1 MAKFVKINGSTDRVV
16 VGLEN
21 IILIDKASATEIT
34 ITYAA
39 ADAAANVMT
48 ITHTS
53 DSTNTTFDNFV
64 EAINNAMKP
73 SANPENI
80 VDVTSTLPGV
90 STIVVA

>member
-21 IILIDKASATEIT
+21 IIMIDKASATTIT
-34 ITYAA
+34 ITYAS

-53 DSTNTTFDNFV
+53 DSTNVTFDNFV
-64 EAINNAMKP
+64 EAIGDAMKAISNP
-73 SANPENI
+73 SQI
-80 VDVTSTLPGV
+80 VDVTSSLPGV
-90 STIVVA
+90 STVVVA

>member
-21 IILIDKASATEIT
+21 IILIDKATATTIT

-39 ADAAANVMT
+39 ADANANVMT